1 MAKRRPSG
9 DGMVRKREDGRWE
22 GRIVVGHKKSGD
34 SIFRYISAP
43 TQKELSAKLRQLT
56 EAYKGVDLT
65 EESNMAL
72 SVWLDKWLD
81 EYMAA
86 ALRPTTLNGYRRS
99 LELHVKPYLG
109 NKTLSKIT
117 AVDLRSL
124 YRSLQ
129 ETGRVHSRDG
139 QSPGLSART
148 VHGIHTTLHHALKTA
163 MEQNLIP
170 NNPAA
175 EVDPPKF
182 DGAPMK
188 ILTEAQL
195 DAFMKVIEKD
205 EFWHDFFYTA
215 VTTGLRRGEICALR
229 WEDFDAK
236 QETLHVRRTL
246 HKEKG
251 KPLITG
257 DTKTYAGTRKIVLPP
272 STAQL
277 LRERKKTAPTE
288 WIFPNPFDPEQPIA
302 PGTAYNR
309 LKALLKETGL
319 PDIRFHDLRHTFATH
334 ALSSGVDAK
343 TLAGILG
350 HTKASFTLDT
360 YTHTTGDIQQFYTG
374 LKQNG
379 RLLRQEQYGE
389 GLSGQ
394 TVRGIHTTFHAALDK
409 AVSEKIIPKNPS
421 DFCRLPSAKA
431 REMQVLSPEEIQRL
445 LIQAKEDGCFEL
457 LLLELSTGL
466 RRGEI
471 CALQWDD
478 LNFNTGE
485 LQVKRQVHRVKG
497 ELVVSE
503 PKTKASNRSVILPPP
518 VLMVLSDYKTEI
530 NSVWLFPSPLNNDS
544 PRDPAAVRKRL
555 TTILERADCKRV
567 RFHDLRHTFAT
578 ASLEHGMDIKTLST
592 IIGHVSTATTLNVY
606 AHVTD
611 EMRKIAAAKIDRGIA
626 KSESLQ
632 DIDTAPRKP
641 APSTF
646 LPHKGQRRKPGTGC
660 VSQINEKLWEGRYS
674 PKLPNG
680 ARLAR
685 NVYAHSEKECEQKLA
700 ELIVQTKAEI
710 AAQLQQPQAP
720 A

>member
-1 MAKRRPSG
+1 MRSSADYANLFFQIITGLFLYDGAYFFAQRQHVCAGGTAKVHHKAAVLLA
-9 DGMVRKREDGRWE
+9 DGG
-22 GRIVVGHKKSGD
+22 
-34 SIFRYISAP
+34 
-43 TQKELSAKLRQLT
+43 
-56 EAYKGVDLT
+56 
-65 EESNMAL
+65 
-72 SVWLDKWLD
+72 
-81 EYMAA
+81 
-86 ALRPTTLNGYRRS
+86 
-99 LELHVKPYLG
+99 
-109 NKTLSKIT
+109 T
-117 AVDLRSL
+117 AVS
-124 YRSLQ
+124 
-129 ETGRVHSRDG
+129 
-139 QSPGLSART
+139 
-148 VHGIHTTLHHALKTA
+148 
-163 MEQNLIP
+163 
-170 NNPAA
+170 
-175 EVDPPKF
+175 
-182 DGAPMK
+182 
-188 ILTEAQL
+188 
-195 DAFMKVIEKD
+195 
-205 EFWHDFFYTA
+205 
-215 VTTGLRRGEICALR
+215 
-229 WEDFDAK
+229 
-236 QETLHVRRTL
+236 
-246 HKEKG
+246 
-251 KPLITG
+251 
-257 DTKTYAGTRKIVLPP
+257 
-272 STAQL
+272 
-277 LRERKKTAPTE
+277 
-288 WIFPNPFDPEQPIA
+288 IA
-302 PGTAYNR
+302 PQTALVNEGSGKSPHR
-309 LKALLKETGL
+309 ALEGAACAGL
-319 PDIRFHDLRHTFATH
+319 
-334 ALSSGVDAK
+334 
-343 TLAGILG
+343 
-350 HTKASFTLDT
+350 
-360 YTHTTGDIQQFYTG
+360 
-374 LKQNG
+374 
-379 RLLRQEQYGE
+379 
-389 GLSGQ
+389 
-394 TVRGIHTTFHAALDK
+394 
-409 AVSEKIIPKNPS
+409 
-421 DFCRLPSAKA
+421 
-431 REMQVLSPEEIQRL
+431 IQRL

-497 ELVVSE
+497 ELAVSE

-680 ARLAR
+680 DRLAR

-700 ELIVQTKAEI
+700 ELIVQMKAEI
-710 AAQLQQPQAP
+710 AAQRQQPQAP

>member
-1 MAKRRPSG
+1 MAKQRKHGSG
-9 DGMVRKREDGRWE
+9 TVRLRSDGRWE
-22 GRIVVGHKKSGD
+22 GRVVIGYDDSGLPKTKNVLAKTKAKCEKKLKSL
-34 SIFRYISAP
+34 IAA
-43 TQKELSAKLRQLT
+43 QKGSEPQPPRQT
-56 EAYKGVDLT
+56 MTA
-65 EESNMAL
+65 AQ
-72 SVWLDKWLD
+72 WLDFWYQTYKKPN
-81 EYMAA
+81 
-86 ALRPTTLNGYRRS
+86 LRPNTQMSYERRIYQ
-99 LELHVKPYLG
+99 H
-109 NKTLSKIT
+109 I
-117 AVDLRSL
+117 
-124 YRSLQ
+124 
-129 ETGRVHSRDG
+129 
-139 QSPGLSART
+139 
-148 VHGIHTTLHHALKTA
+148 
-163 MEQNLIP
+163 IP
-170 NNPAA
+170 NLGP
-175 EVDPPKF
+175 
-182 DGAPMK
+182 
-188 ILTEAQL
+188 I
-195 DAFMKVIEKD
+195 
-205 EFWHDFFYTA
+205 
-215 VTTGLRRGEICALR
+215 
-229 WEDFDAK
+229 
-236 QETLHVRRTL
+236 
-246 HKEKG
+246 
-251 KPLITG
+251 PLN
-257 DTKTYAGTRKIVLPP
+257 KL
-272 STAQL
+272 
-277 LRERKKTAPTE
+277 
-288 WIFPNPFDPEQPIA
+288 
-302 PGTAYNR
+302 
-309 LKALLKETGL
+309 
-319 PDIRFHDLRHTFATH
+319 
-334 ALSSGVDAK
+334 
-343 TLAGILG
+343 
-350 HTKASFTLDT
+350 
-360 YTHTTGDIQQFYTG
+360 TTGDIQQFYTG
-374 LKQNG
+374 IKQNG

-389 GLSGQ
+389 GLSDQ

-409 AVSEKIIPKNPS
+409 AVSEK
-421 DFCRLPSAKA
+421 
-431 REMQVLSPEEIQRL
+431 IQRL

-478 LNFNTGE
+478 LNFNTGK
-485 LQVKRQVHRVKG
+485 LQVKRQIHRVKG

-674 PKLPNG
+674 PRLPNG
-680 ARLAR
+680 CRLAR

-700 ELIVQTKAEI
+700 ELIVQMKAEI
-710 AAQLQQPQAP
+710 AAQRQQPQAP

>member
-1 MAKRRPSG
+1 MAKQRKHGSG
-9 DGMVRKREDGRWE
+9 TVRLRSDGRWE
-22 GRIVVGHKKSGD
+22 GRVVIGYDDSGLPKTKNVLAKTKAECEKKLKSLIAAQKGSEPQPPRQTMTVAQWLDFWYQTYKKS
-34 SIFRYISAP
+34 
-43 TQKELSAKLRQLT
+43 
-56 EAYKGVDLT
+56 
-65 EESNMAL
+65 N
-72 SVWLDKWLD
+72 
-81 EYMAA
+81 
-86 ALRPTTLNGYRRS
+86 LRPNTQMSYERRIYQ
-99 LELHVKPYLG
+99 H
-109 NKTLSKIT
+109 I
-117 AVDLRSL
+117 
-124 YRSLQ
+124 
-129 ETGRVHSRDG
+129 
-139 QSPGLSART
+139 
-148 VHGIHTTLHHALKTA
+148 
-163 MEQNLIP
+163 IP
-170 NNPAA
+170 NLGP
-175 EVDPPKF
+175 
-182 DGAPMK
+182 
-188 ILTEAQL
+188 I
-195 DAFMKVIEKD
+195 
-205 EFWHDFFYTA
+205 
-215 VTTGLRRGEICALR
+215 
-229 WEDFDAK
+229 
-236 QETLHVRRTL
+236 
-246 HKEKG
+246 
-251 KPLITG
+251 PLN
-257 DTKTYAGTRKIVLPP
+257 KL
-272 STAQL
+272 
-277 LRERKKTAPTE
+277 
-288 WIFPNPFDPEQPIA
+288 
-302 PGTAYNR
+302 
-309 LKALLKETGL
+309 
-319 PDIRFHDLRHTFATH
+319 
-334 ALSSGVDAK
+334 
-343 TLAGILG
+343 
-350 HTKASFTLDT
+350 
-360 YTHTTGDIQQFYTG
+360 TTGDIQQFYTG

-485 LQVKRQVHRVKG
+485 LQVKRQIHRVKG